1 MKKNSIYNGTVN
13 KHCLLPV
20 KDSTTTF
27 KKRVLENT
35 EVDVLLSYYN
45 QDGVHS
51 AVNGGIGSEKLSD
64 IQNIVVAVPL
74 NDDDVLTFDVGISAY
89 TSASSSNINPYDE
102 SGPLGHLVQLHG
114 KPHLELLEVINSASE
129 L

>member
-1 MKKNSIYNGTVN
+1 MKIVYMA
-13 KHCLLPV
+13 LLINIAAIAQV

-27 KKRVLENT
+27 KRVLENT

-64 IQNIVVAVPL
+64 IASNIVVAVPL
-74 NDDDVLTFDVGISAY
+74 NDDDVLTFDVGISA
-89 TSASSSNINPYDE
+89 SASSNINPYDVR
-102 SGPLGHLVQLHG
+102 SLW
-114 KPHLELLEVINSASE
+114 VIWSNSMAS
-129 L
+129 LIWSF

>member
-1 MKKNSIYNGTVN
+1 
-13 KHCLLPV
+13 
-20 KDSTTTF
+20 
-27 KKRVLENT
+27 VLENT

-64 IQNIVVAVPL
+64 IASNIVVAVPL

-114 KPHLELLEVINSASE
+114 KPHLELLEVINWPP
-129 L
+129 LV

>member
-1 MKKNSIYNGTVN
+1 MA
-13 KHCLLPV
+13 LLINIAAIAQRF
-20 KDSTTTF
+20 DDHF

-64 IQNIVVAVPL
+64 IA
-74 NDDDVLTFDVGISAY
+74 SC
-89 TSASSSNINPYDE
+89 SSS
-102 SGPLGHLVQLHG
+102 
-114 KPHLELLEVINSASE
+114 SAK
-129 L
+129 

>member
-1 MKKNSIYNGTVN
+1 
-13 KHCLLPV
+13 
-20 KDSTTTF
+20 
-27 KKRVLENT
+27 VLENT

-64 IQNIVVAVPL
+64 IASNVVAVPL

-89 TSASSSNINPYDE
+89 TSASSSNNPYDE
-102 SGPLGHLVQLHG
+102 SEPLGHLVQLHG
-114 KPHLELLEVINSASE
+114 KPHLELLE
-129 L
+129 

>member
-1 MKKNSIYNGTVN
+1 
-13 KHCLLPV
+13 
-20 KDSTTTF
+20 
-27 KKRVLENT
+27 VLENT

-64 IQNIVVAVPL
+64 IASNIVVAVPL

-89 TSASSSNINPYDE
+89 TLLLQVILIHMMSQE
-102 SGPLGHLVQLHG
+102 PLGHLVQLHG
-114 KPHLELLEVINSASE
+114 KPHLELLEVINWPP
-129 L
+129 LV

>member
-1 MKKNSIYNGTVN
+1 MKIVFIMA
-13 KHCLLPV
+13 LLINIAIAQV

-51 AVNGGIGSEKLSD
+51 AVNGGIGSENYL
-64 IQNIVVAVPL
+64 
-74 NDDDVLTFDVGISAY
+74 ISHQ
-89 TSASSSNINPYDE
+89 TCSSS
-102 SGPLGHLVQLHG
+102 S
-114 KPHLELLEVINSASE
+114 
-129 L
+129 

>member
-1 MKKNSIYNGTVN
+1 MKKNSIYNGN
-13 KHCLLPV
+13 KQHCLLPV

-114 KPHLELLEVINSASE
+114 KPHLELLGDQ
-129 L
+129 LR

>member
-1 MKKNSIYNGTVN
+1 MKKIVFIMA
-13 KHCLLPV
+13 LLINIAAIAQV

-64 IQNIVVAVPL
+64 IASNIVVR
-74 NDDDVLTFDVGISAY
+74 
-89 TSASSSNINPYDE
+89 
-102 SGPLGHLVQLHG
+102 
-114 KPHLELLEVINSASE
+114 
-129 L
+129 